1 MFSSNKVNYS
11 EAVLKVIKKKS
22 VSYFIII
29 IIIIFNT
36 KELFVEVLIKLNR
49 KSNESRISF
58 NRMHGLLLRQKWI
71 ILPNSSRACQ
81 DKLLD

>member
-1 MFSSNKVNYS
+1 MFSSNEVNYS
-11 EAVLKVIKKKS
+11 ESVLKVIKKKS
-22 VSYFIII
+22 VSYFI

-71 ILPNSSRACQ
+71 VLPNSSRACQ